1 MKLVIRIGCILLL
14 IVLFSGAYY
23 IINPS
28 LEGEEIAFKIG
39 IPYPAV
45 IAHRGL
51 FVLLYTINRL
61 WQFKILA
68 YFQSS
73 GYITD
78 RPEVLLEFLDKI
90 PDLSKIEDIL
100 DD

>member
-1 MKLVIRIGCILLL
+1 
-14 IVLFSGAYY
+14 
-23 IINPS
+23 
-28 LEGEEIAFKIG
+28 
-39 IPYPAV
+39 
-45 IAHRGL
+45 
-51 FVLLYTINRL
+51 L
-61 WQFKILA
+61 WQLKILA